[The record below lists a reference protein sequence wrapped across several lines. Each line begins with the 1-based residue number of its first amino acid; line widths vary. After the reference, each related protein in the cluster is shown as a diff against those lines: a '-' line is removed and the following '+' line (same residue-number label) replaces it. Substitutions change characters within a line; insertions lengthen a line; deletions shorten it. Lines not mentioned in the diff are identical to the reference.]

1 MIDLSNIRLDD
12 KLNQNYSQFMSK
24 DSQEINFFWL
34 GLQDY
39 APTLSLQKKIHK
51 SIIQKNTNDTVLML
65 EHKHVYTLGKNADEN
80 HILPLQNRCS
90 NIEQIDRGG
99 DVTYHGPGQLV
110 CYPIINLENYH
121 KSVSWYVG
129 LIEQCIIDV
138 LKKHKIDAVK
148 KKSPLIGIWVDDEKI
163 AAIGIR
169 MSRWVSMHGFA
180 INVNT
185 DLSYFDGIIPCG
197 IFDYGVTSMQEITSR
212 QVSLYDLAK
221 SISKLFL
228 ERIKKAVKE

>member
-1 MIDLSNIRLDD
+1 MIDLSNIKLDN
-12 KLNQNYSQFMSK
+12 KLKQSYNQFIKK
-24 DSQEINFFWL
+24 DREEINFFWL

-39 APTLSLQKKIHK
+39 APTLNLQKKIHK

-80 HILPLQNRCS
+80 HILPLQNKCS
-90 NIEQIDRGG
+90 NIKQIDRGG

-121 KSVSWYVG
+121 KSISWYVS

-138 LKKHKIDAVK
+138 LKEHKIDAIK
-148 KKSPLIGIWVDDEKI
+148 KKSPFIGIWVNDEKI

-221 SISKLFL
+221 STSKLFL
-228 ERIKKAVKE
+228 ERIKKTVKE